1 MFEKSREKL
10 ESLSLID
17 GHAHLDQV
25 GDLSASLQDARAF
38 GVAGIVAVG
47 MGVESNQ
54 RTLEIAREHP
64 GYVHPALGYH
74 PWEIDE
80 KEAEKNL
87 SFIRNHLE
95 GCVAVGEIGLDYKVK
110 VKKELQRKVFGTLL
124 DIAREYEKPVILH
137 CRFSHPDALK
147 MVRERGIGQ
156 AVFHWY
162 SGSLSTLEEIIGLG
176 YFISATPAL
185 RYSPSHQEAIRRTP
199 LERLLLE
206 TDAPVNYQGL
216 EAGPK
221 DVRISAEEV
230 ARLKGLSIEEVSKQ
244 TTLNACR
251 FFRIPSPG

>member
-1 MFEKSREKL
+1 MLEKSRENMGNL
-10 ESLSLID
+10 ALID

-25 GDLSASLQDARAF
+25 GDLSASLRDAKAF
-38 GVAGIVAVG
+38 GVAGVVAVG
-47 MGVESNQ
+47 MDVESNQ
-54 RTLEIAREHP
+54 RTLEIAREYP

-80 KEAEKNL
+80 KEVEKNL
-87 SFIRNHLE
+87 SFVRNHLE

-110 VKKELQRKVFGTLL
+110 VKKELQREVFGTLL

-185 RYSPSHQEAIRRTP
+185 RYSPPHQEAIRRAP
-199 LERLLLE
+199 LELLLLE

-216 EAGPK
+216 EARPK
-221 DVRISAEEV
+221 DVRISVEEV

-244 TTLNACR
+244 TTLNACQ
-251 FFRIPSPG
+251 FFRIPLPG